1 MGAIRT
7 VLAALAAGE
16 QGSAKVEHGGRSHDR
31 GSIRLSTLLLWSWT
45 RSSHGIVTDTG
56 LEIHDELI
64 SYLIKKEAGKML
76 GRTEAGTRTA
86 AMLIAAILS
95 PTPPNDLLN

>member
-1 MGAIRT
+1 M
-7 VLAALAAGE
+7 
-16 QGSAKVEHGGRSHDR
+16 
-31 GSIRLSTLLLWSWT
+31 STLLLWSWT